1 MPVWRNAFSSSHD
14 HLHLEAH
21 ESFTKPTQH
30 VPSPVSSFVSPRKR
44 ARPFNAQIWRKMEER
59 ARDLR
64 AASRSFV
71 PRNFYGEERKGAFAL
86 SLCPPSLLG
95 GGPTP
100 RPDPPVP
107 TSSSF
112 SIRHAALH
120 LCLGSHQSGK
130 KCNICTFTFKLNKSV
145 M

>member
-1 MPVWRNAFSSSHD
+1 MPVWRNAFSSSYD

-21 ESFTKPTQH
+21 LSFTKPTQH
-30 VPSPVSSFVSPRKR
+30 VPSSVLPFVSPRKR

-59 ARDLR
+59 ESGRGTSGRLHA
-64 AASRSFV
+64 RSFLV
-71 PRNFYGEERKGAFAL
+71 IFMGRAHLHCHSALPRCSEGVRR
-86 SLCPPSLLG
+86 
-95 GGPTP
+95 P
-100 RPDPPVP
+100 RPDPPAP

-130 KCNICTFTFKLNKSV
+130 KLNICPFAFRMV
-145 M
+145 